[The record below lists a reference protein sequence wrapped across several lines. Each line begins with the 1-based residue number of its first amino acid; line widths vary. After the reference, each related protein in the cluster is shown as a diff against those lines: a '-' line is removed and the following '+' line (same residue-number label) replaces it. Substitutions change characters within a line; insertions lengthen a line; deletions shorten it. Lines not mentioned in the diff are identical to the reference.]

1 MELERVLVDVETLV
15 RMCHSKNDGA
25 SLIMEEEDVET
36 KISDIKAEID
46 EIKIAMEEDTY
57 DTSAEMADRNI
68 EIILKKLIQT
78 LTSELKVKKDDLTS
92 LCNEEHILNE
102 KLELIKAKKK
112 NCENYISVAQE
123 RIIGNLN
130 SPVSGRYSS
139 EIEMT
144 KNNLVSINQEIEE
157 ETKNYNELQNQIEQI
172 SKEVAGIE
180 EKIANK
186 KDQLAET
193 QANLENKDYYI
204 NISKKSKNER
214 KIKELE
220 ARKLKLEERLN
231 DIKRDPK
238 YLEIK
243 IRRKLSTSDDK
254 FEAKNYVLTLIE
266 EAKKVPFIERDA
278 DATLEEELLKA
289 TQERDEFANLIS
301 TKTYNILENVSPSQ
315 IRIDFLKSKMDIWN
329 KEIVNLEAKA
339 STIDSDAL
347 FNYQEKSLVLNNL
360 INEKKAD
367 IAKYTEELKNEE
379 DEAHKTTL
387 KVLLDDTKKDL
398 NETERIYNA
407 FKIEETNDI
416 KEADMIIKNQ
426 IVDLKNKIA
435 AAEQEINE
443 TYKRLQ
449 TSSNGLIDVTAQNKD
464 KEQLKELA
472 QVVVNIKHRRLFG
485 EKPSQIA
492 ERLLKN
498 IDLLEAET
506 PSVDN
511 EQQAIET
518 PNISNVEA
526 PAMSEI
532 AEQTTNINQESV
544 PEENVVAPEETS
556 EVVEGPVENNVV
568 EETPETLEASESETL
583 ESNVENTPTPE
594 VAA

>member
-1 MELERVLVDVETLV
+1 MDLERVLVDVETLV

-112 NCENYISVAQE
+112 NCENYISVAQD

-130 SPVSGRYSS
+130 SPVSERYSS
-139 EIEMT
+139 EIELT
-144 KNNLVSINQEIEE
+144 KNNLVSINLEIEE
-157 ETKNYNELQNQIEQI
+157 ETKSYNELQNQIEQI
-172 SKEVAGIE
+172 SKEVAVIE

-204 NISKKSKNER
+204 NTSKKSKNER

-220 ARKLKLEERLN
+220 ARKQKLEERLN
-231 DIKRDPK
+231 DIRKDPK

-289 TQERDEFANLIS
+289 TQERDEFATLIS

-315 IRIDFLKSKMDIWN
+315 IRINFLKAKMDIWN

-339 STIDSDAL
+339 SVIDNDGL
-347 FNYQEKSLVLNNL
+347 FNYQEKSVVLNNL

-379 DEAHKTTL
+379 DESHRTTL

-416 KEADMIIKNQ
+416 KEADMIVKTQ

-435 AAEQEINE
+435 AAEEEINE

-449 TSSNGLIDVTAQNKD
+449 TSSNGLVDITAQNKD
-464 KEQLKELA
+464 KELLKELA
-472 QVVVNIKHRRLFG
+472 QVVVNIKHRRLFS
-485 EKPSQIA
+485 EKPSEIA

-498 IDLLEAET
+498 IDLLGVET
-506 PSVDN
+506 QAVDN
-511 EQQAIET
+511 QSSATEN
-518 PNISNVEA
+518 PNISSDETVAN
-526 PAMSEI
+526 SEKV
-532 AEQTTNINQESV
+532 EQTSNINQESIS
-544 PEENVVAPEETS
+544 EENIAVAEETS
-556 EVVEGPVENNVV
+556 EAIEAPTKNDTVL
-568 EETPETLEASESETL
+568 ETPETLEASESETL
-583 ESNVENTPTPE
+583 ENNVENTPTQE
-594 VAA
+594 IAA